1 MGYDGGM
8 KLTTRHITGALLA
21 LAVATAA
28 AAAGGVAEGDAA
40 MANGCCA
47 PVSPAKP
54 TLNIVW
60 ERLVEGGET
69 CPRCG
74 TTGDEVNKAAEQ
86 LSVALGALGIAV
98 TLEEKELTLAE
109 FKADPSR
116 SNRVWLN
123 GRLLED
129 WLGGASGASPC
140 CSVCGDE
147 ECRTV
152 DVAGATYEAIPAE
165 LIVKAGLLAAAAL
178 PAAPADTT
186 TGPCCP

>member
-1 MGYDGGM
+1 M
-8 KLTTRHITGALLA
+8 KTSLIALFLA
-21 LAVATAA
+21 LAAMAA
-28 AAAGGVAEGDAA
+28 FAAEGDAA

-47 PVSPAKP
+47 HASPAP
-54 TLNIVW
+54 SRTVAIVW

-86 LSVALGALGIAV
+86 LSVALGALGVAV

-129 WLGGASGASPC
+129 WLGGVTGASPC
-140 CSVCGDE
+140 CDVCGDE

-152 DVAGATYEAIPAE
+152 DVAGTTYEAIPAD

-178 PAAPADTT
+178 PPAPPKNTL